1 MAIQKNRTRLP
12 KVARAATFAL
22 IVLMAS
28 AVSVR
33 TVPAAQR
40 GQASPD
46 GKTKVNVGVTELTD
60 NVSFEVPLYYVM
72 CVTNDETNNV
82 VVRQPD
88 DGQYRI
94 VNTSKGT
101 QDVAVTE
108 IVVNGVAG
116 GSWELT
122 DQASL
127 GTSPTDRKISMTVG
141 EIPLPAVAAGDTN
154 ANAAV
159 ETGKSDNVFYRNG
172 AYTRLSPYDKAHPE
186 NSTVL
191 IPVSA
196 EVSSAYKVQAD
207 VKSAAQFKLCYTV
220 SPLNKNGDLMKAYY
234 NGPEKTLHN

>member
-12 KVARAATFAL
+12 KVARTATFAL

-40 GQASPD
+40 GQALPD
-46 GKTKVNVGVTELTD
+46 GKTKVNVGVMELTD

-72 CVTNDETNNV
+72 CVTNDERNNA

-94 VNTSKGT
+94 VNTSQGT

-122 DQASL
+122 AQASL
-127 GTSPTDRKISMTVG
+127 GTSQTDKKISMKVG
-141 EIPLPAVAAGDTN
+141 EIPLPAVAAGDVN

-159 ETGKSDNVFYRNG
+159 ETNKSDNVFYSND
-172 AYTRLSPYDKAHPE
+172 AYKRLSPYDKAHPE

-196 EVSSAYKVQAD
+196 EVSSAYQVQAD
-207 VKSAAQFKLCYTV
+207 VKSAAQFRLCYTV
-220 SPLNKNGDLMKAYY
+220 SPLNKNGDIMKAYY

>member
-12 KVARAATFAL
+12 KVARTATFAL
-22 IVLMAS
+22 IILIAS
-28 AVSVR
+28 TVSVR
-33 TVPAAQR
+33 TVPAVQG

-72 CVTNDETNNV
+72 CVTNDERNNA

-94 VNTSKGT
+94 VNTSQGT
-101 QDVAVTE
+101 QDVTVTE

-116 GSWELT
+116 GNWELT

-127 GTSPTDRKISMTVG
+127 GTSQTNKKISMTVG
-141 EIPLPAVAAGDTN
+141 EIPLPAVAAGDVG

-159 ETGKSDNVFYRNG
+159 ETNKSDNVFYSNG
-172 AYTRLSPYDKAHPE
+172 AYTRLFPYDKAHPE

-196 EVSSAYKVQAD
+196 EVSASYQVQTD
-207 VKSAAQFKLCYTV
+207 VKSVAQFRLCYTV
-220 SPLNKNGDLMKAYY
+220 SPLNKDGDIMKAYY